1 MSCIHQESV
10 SFATKPKQMATPV
23 FRISK
28 LSCSYNHKE
37 EDRVLY
43 IEDLEIPKGKIVFLL
58 GASGSGK
65 STLLETLGLM
75 NDTFADGSI
84 EFCPEEGSSIRLEDL
99 WYQNKSDKLAEIRK
113 KHYSFIF
120 QNTNLMEHFTA
131 YENICIAPMIQSGEA
146 FSKWIEDAKSLMAK
160 VNIPET
166 QVDLSTLSL
175 HLSGGQKQRVTFV
188 RALMSN
194 HTVLFCDEPTGN
206 LDERNAR
213 ELMNI
218 ITESVGE
225 NKSAIIVSHDI
236 RLALEFADMIICIS
250 KEPGDTSSTIVP
262 HNIFRRHQWESL
274 DKEGLLKFKGRVLE
288 AYDKVTDLYKNSQVT
303 RNHSA
308 VNAAL
313 KFTKMFRKKESKILS
328 GKSKRNTAIITSLLL
343 FTFIAL
349 GFANGAQ
356 KYLNEKL
363 RNPFVKW
370 LTMSVPASRS
380 GEEAKDIIKQLNAD
394 SVRKEMHISS
404 VSGFSEWS
412 LKFSHHTNGMN
423 RTVRGRTIKPQTD
436 KILMD
441 IFDPENMTG
450 DSIRDTKDMGIICS
464 RKFMDDLGYPDT
476 TRFVQMVYPI
486 SIAGTD
492 SIVRMKVP
500 LAVRAIVKELPGKYE
515 FLVTDYFYNA
525 YKMVDSPFNV
535 TIKDEIRFL
544 VQSDQTKADELRQLA
559 LTELTSALGDSGRFE
574 VREIA
579 KHEYSRAQ
587 GYDIIV
593 DFYDGKI
600 PGSAIYELG
609 EKILSLPEFAKLNE
623 GVMRYYSFSS
633 FDQDFPSVGSF
644 SGISINLKDLSKVR
658 DLKDYVFNAF
668 NDDRTSAFIEI
679 DITKVREKENFFFM
693 ANITLVISWMLVF
706 FATLSISLFLYNLL
720 KMHFAKIKQTLGTFM
735 AFGLDN
741 KRVRGIY
748 ISIVVKFLIIA
759 TIIAFG
765 VAFGAGYLLNI
776 AIAEFIPM
784 EDKVSYFELLHIN
797 TLITVI
803 ALILTALAVAWL
815 TVRNIMSRTPGDLI
829 YKRDE
834 G

>member
-1 MSCIHQESV
+1 M
-10 SFATKPKQMATPV
+10 
-23 FRISK
+23 
-28 LSCSYNHKE
+28 
-37 EDRVLY
+37 LY
-43 IEDLEIPKGKIVFLL
+43 IENLDIPKGNIVFLL

-75 NDTFADGSI
+75 NDTFADGSV
-84 EFCPEEGSSIRLEDL
+84 EFFPEENKSMRLEDL
-99 WYQNKSDKLAEIRK
+99 WYQNEGAKLAEIRK
-113 KHYSFIF
+113 RHYSFIF

-131 YENICIAPMIQSGEA
+131 YENICIAPMIQSGKA
-146 FSKWIEDAKSLMAK
+146 FSEWIEEAKALMAK
-160 VNIPET
+160 VNIPES

-218 ITESVGE
+218 ITESIGE

-250 KEPGDTSSTIVP
+250 KEPGDSCSTIVP
-262 HNIFRRHQWESL
+262 NNIFRRHEWDKL
-274 DKEGLLKFKGRVLE
+274 DKDGLLKFKGRVLE
-288 AYDKVTDLYKNSQVT
+288 AYDKVTDLYKNSEVT
-303 RNHSA
+303 KVGQS
-308 VNAAL
+308 VESDL
-313 KFTKMFRKKESKILS
+313 KFTRMFRQKESKILS

-343 FTFIAL
+343 FTFLAL

-380 GEEAKDIIKQLNAD
+380 GDEAIEIIKQLNAD

-412 LKFSHHTNGMN
+412 LKFGHHDKDMY

-441 IFDPENMTG
+441 IFRNDNMVG
-450 DSIRDTKDMGIICS
+450 DSISDTKDMGIICS

-476 TRFVQMVYPI
+476 ARFVDLVYPI
-486 SIAGTD
+486 SIPGTD

-500 LAVRAIVKELPGKYE
+500 LPVRSVVKELPGKYE

-525 YKMVDSPFNV
+525 YKMVNSPFNI
-535 TIKDEIRFL
+535 TLKDEIRFL
-544 VQSDQTKADELRQLA
+544 VQADLPTAQRLGQIA
-559 LTELTSALGDSGRFE
+559 LGELTTLLGDSGRFE
-574 VREIA
+574 LREITR
-579 KHEYSRAQ
+579 HENSRAQ
-587 GYDIIV
+587 GFDIIV

-600 PGSAIYELG
+600 SGSTIYELG
-609 EKILSLPEFAKLNE
+609 QRILNQPEFAEMNDKVL
-623 GVMRYYSFSS
+623 RYYSFSS
-633 FDQDFPSVGSF
+633 FDQDFPSEGSF

-658 DLKDYVFNAF
+658 DLKDYVFNTF
-668 NDDRTSAFIEI
+668 NDDTTMAFIEI

-741 KRVRGIY
+741 KRVRGVY
-748 ISIVVKFLIIA
+748 ISIVVKFLIIS
-759 TIIAFG
+759 TVIAFG
-765 VAFGAGYLLNI
+765 VAFGAGYVLNKV
-776 AIAEFIPM
+776 IAEFIPM

-797 TLITVI
+797 TLITIVALVI
-803 ALILTALAVAWL
+803 TALTVAWL